1 MREAVV
7 QKSETF
13 AKLIVHPVLSPEI
26 RIVSKI
32 IVHPVV
38 DVDPM
43 VLVGKVCLELVS
55 RLFSRYC
62 QLPWSLIGVTGSTLY
77 HRETGFQ
84 PGDSLQ
90 AGGSPPQAICAVEQ
104 CQQWS
109 LFVSLS
115 FLFFLHL
122 VKAYLASCCCQL
134 LMLSISLIRLCSTCT
149 DSSTKPRQA
158 KWTTAKRK
166 TAK

>member
-62 QLPWSLIGVTGSTLY
+62 QLP
-77 HRETGFQ
+77 
-84 PGDSLQ
+84 
-90 AGGSPPQAICAVEQ
+90 
-104 CQQWS
+104 
-109 LFVSLS
+109 
-115 FLFFLHL
+115 
-122 VKAYLASCCCQL
+122 
-134 LMLSISLIRLCSTCT
+134 
-149 DSSTKPRQA
+149 
-158 KWTTAKRK
+158 
-166 TAK
+166 